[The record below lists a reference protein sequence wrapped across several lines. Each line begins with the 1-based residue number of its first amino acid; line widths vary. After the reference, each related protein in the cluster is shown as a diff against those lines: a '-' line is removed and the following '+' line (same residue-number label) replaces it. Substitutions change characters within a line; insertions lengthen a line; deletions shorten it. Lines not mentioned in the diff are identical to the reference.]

1 MAGAFAFALASV
13 TAAWQIPAQGELQ
26 EHAMTDPDPQ
36 KLAPDLEAIAAQ
48 TQPAALGLLK
58 PPALKALQ
66 TDLRALKEAAGDETR
81 RKALAKAVQR
91 IAAEK
96 RRRKAA
102 AEAPA
107 PETPAAQPDRAER
120 KRLKE
125 AEKAEK
131 QRVKEL
137 EKAEAKAARKA
148 ARLAGKGA
156 EAKPAGQGGKRKPAK
171 AA

>member
-1 MAGAFAFALASV
+1 
-13 TAAWQIPAQGELQ
+13 
-26 EHAMTDPDPQ
+26 MTDPDPQ

-148 ARLAGKGA
+148 ARAAGGA
-156 EAKPAGQGGKRKPAK
+156 EAKPAGQGGKRKPPK